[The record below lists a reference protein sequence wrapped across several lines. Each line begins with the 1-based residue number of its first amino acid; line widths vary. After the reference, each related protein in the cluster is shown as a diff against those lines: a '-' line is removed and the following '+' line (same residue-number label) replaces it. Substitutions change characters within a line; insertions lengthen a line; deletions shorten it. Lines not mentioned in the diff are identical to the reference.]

1 MRFSGHLLSYFG
13 EIDDVQGH
21 SAEVR
26 DKRFNMEVHYTKLY
40 DRVQAQCRTR
50 TSVSTQEELP
60 LPLWASL
67 QILTKQRMLKKALKK
82 Y

>member
-50 TSVSTQEELP
+50 TPVSTQEELP
-60 LPLWASL
+60 LP
-67 QILTKQRMLKKALKK
+67 
-82 Y
+82 